1 MRISLLALE
10 GLFDTGLSVTLD
22 AFTIANRIS
31 ARQMGGT
38 PFFEVSVVGVR
49 KRVRSGQGFA
59 IPVRAVTPDLR
70 PDWVIVPALSTGMPE
85 QLIRALGRREMSQ
98 AKAQL
103 RKWYEEGAN
112 IAASCIGTFILA
124 EAGLLDSA
132 EATTTWWLAP
142 LFRQR
147 YPKTRLDESRSSQAP
162 HIIPNHLAQGDPLI
176 LRFEHWARDHLKT
189 GFSLQES
196 ARALSTARALCSAV
210 AMRCSVNRRLPTFRI
225 CVSNARNLSF
235 TGPVWMSRL

>member
-1 MRISLLALE
+1 
-10 GLFDTGLSVTLD
+10 
-22 AFTIANRIS
+22 
-31 ARQMGGT
+31 
-38 PFFEVSVVGVR
+38 
-49 KRVRSGQGFA
+49 
-59 IPVRAVTPDLR
+59 
-70 PDWVIVPALSTGMPE
+70 
-85 QLIRALGRREMSQ
+85 MSQ

-147 YPKTRLDESRSSQAP
+147 YPKTRLDESRMLVSCGRIVTTGAAMGHLDLALWLVRKASPELASVVSRYMLADIRSSQAP

-235 TGPVWMSRL
+235 TGPAWMSRLSPLRLVIATVTPI